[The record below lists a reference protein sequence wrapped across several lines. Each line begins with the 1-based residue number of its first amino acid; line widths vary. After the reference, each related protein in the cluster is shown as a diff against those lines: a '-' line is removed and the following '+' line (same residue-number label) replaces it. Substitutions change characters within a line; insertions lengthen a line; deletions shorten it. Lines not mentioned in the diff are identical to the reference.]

1 MGPGDTVTWEAV
13 HLGLRQRLTVRITRY
28 ERPRLFVDEM
38 VKGTFR
44 RFTHTHEFRAT
55 EEGTLMVDT
64 FDYASPLGFLGR
76 FADGLFLKRYLLRFL
91 SERAG
96 ALKDEAEK
104 TASRSRGLE
113 HEVSEGHA

>member
-28 ERPRLFVDEM
+28 ERPHLFADEM
-38 VKGTFR
+38 VEGAFR

-55 EEGTLMVDT
+55 EQGTLMVDI
-64 FDYASPLGFLGR
+64 FDYESPLGFLGR
-76 FADGLFLKRYLLRFL
+76 LADALFLRGYLLRFL

-96 ALKDEAEK
+96 ALKHEAEK
-104 TASRSRGLE
+104 TASGGE
-113 HEVSEGHA
+113 P